1 MRTEPPPK
9 TFELLESRQLL
20 AAPAVT
26 VMTQNVYYGGGSGAE
41 AFATAF
47 TDMWDNVQASRI
59 PERAAAIAAQIK
71 TRRPDLV
78 ALQEAVIWRTGSVLG
93 GGSADDVEYDFV
105 AEIVKHLGNR
115 RWRYVVVSKVTNA
128 DWEIPVEVGGSIRDL
143 RMTDQDV
150 ILARVATGAQLRIL
164 SAAHRNYRDR
174 VSFEIP
180 VLNRDIDFTRGW
192 ASVDAEITATGQRFR
207 FINTHLE
214 VLDEDVQ
221 ESQARELLAGPVR
234 HTRLP
239 ILLAG
244 DFNSDANA
252 RQTTYRLLEDAGFRD
267 VWRQLRPSE
276 AGPTASQDDDLR
288 NGDSKLRFRIDY
300 VLHRGK
306 RIAPRVADRV
316 NEEQRDKTPSGLWP
330 SDHAGVLG
338 GVRFGLPKGG
348 GVSAAADDV
357 LMGQASVSTGTF
369 KTKGNGLADWL
380 NNATA

>member
-1 MRTEPPPK
+1 MRNQPAAPKVEP
-9 TFELLESRQLL
+9 LERRQLL
-20 AAPAVT
+20 AAPTVT

-41 AFATAF
+41 AFATAV

-71 TRRPDLV
+71 SKRPDLV

-93 GGSADDVEYDFV
+93 GSADDVRYDFV
-105 AEIVKHLGNR
+105 AEILKHLRNR

-128 DWEIPVEVGGSIRDL
+128 DWEFPAEVDGSIRDL

-150 ILARVATGAQLRIL
+150 ILARVATGSQLRIL

-180 VLNRDIDFTRGW
+180 VLNEEIDFTRGW
-192 ASVDAEITATGQRFR
+192 ASVDAQITATGQRFR
-207 FINTHLE
+207 LINTHLE
-214 VLDEDVQ
+214 VLDQDVQ

-234 HTRLP
+234 HTKLP

-267 VWRQLRPSE
+267 VWRQLRPTDP
-276 AGPTASQDDDLR
+276 GPTASQDDDLR
-288 NGDSKLRFRIDY
+288 NQNSKLTFRIDY
-300 VLHRGK
+300 VLYRGK
-306 RIAPRVADRV
+306 RLAPRVADRV
-316 NEEQRDKTPSGLWP
+316 NEEQDDKTPSGLWP
-330 SDHAGVLG
+330 SDHAGVFAG
-338 GVRFGLPKGG
+338 IRYGLPKGG
-348 GVSAAADDV
+348 VSASVDDV
-357 LMGQASVSTGTF
+357 LVGQASVRAGTF
-369 KTKGNGLADWL
+369 QTKRKTLFEPSA
-380 NNATA
+380 